1 MKRLF
6 EKRWSLALFRRV
18 APWIA
23 RLASPCP
30 EIARLASE
38 ACERRL
44 TWRERW
50 KMRAHY
56 LICDWC
62 RRYTAQIRL
71 LHQMAPM
78 LPDKAPQFRQRTMPA
93 ETRQRLKDRLRS
105 GERP

>member
-6 EKRWSLALFRRV
+6 EMRWKIGLFRRI

-38 ACERRL
+38 GCERRL
-44 TWRERW
+44 NWRERW
-50 KMRAHY
+50 RMRVHY

-62 RRYTAQIRL
+62 RRYVGQVRL
-71 LHQMAPM
+71 LHRVAPR
-78 LPDKAPQFRQRTMPA
+78 LASKAPQLHRRAMPT
-93 ETRQRLKDRLRS
+93 EVKQRLKQRLKGDGPR
-105 GERP
+105 